1 MLTTYRYYRK
11 YWDIAGYSYWADIYC
26 ADCGRDL
33 PEIDPEGNNRSV
45 IMAGELSEFDPQCN
59 GGYAYHCGECG
70 LLASEW

>member
-33 PEIDPEGNNRSV
+33 PEIDPEGNDRSV